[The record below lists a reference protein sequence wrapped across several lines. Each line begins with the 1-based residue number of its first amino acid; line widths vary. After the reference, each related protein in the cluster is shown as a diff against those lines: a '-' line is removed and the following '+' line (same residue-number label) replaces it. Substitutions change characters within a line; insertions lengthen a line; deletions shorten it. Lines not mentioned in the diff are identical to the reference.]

1 MALSFENI
9 LKNDSQW
16 GYCSFVLS
24 NKTEVYQNINLHSY
38 SLLIDT
44 DNAELSFSAFANC
57 SQSYFQIRMYRFD
70 EILHGLQDYSSK
82 TKTIFLKLN

>member
-1 MALSFENI
+1 MILSFEKNENI
-9 LKNDSQW
+9 ANNNSHW
-16 GYCSFVLS
+16 GSCSFALS

-57 SQSYFQIRMYRFD
+57 SQSYFQIRIYRSD
-70 EILHGLQDYSSK
+70 EILYGLQDYSSK
-82 TKTIFLKLN
+82 